1 MPLSPTPTIMETTEI
16 YRAAS
21 TATATPA
28 KEYVTENLDALN
40 LKGFVG
46 KASSIKLVEP
56 AGKTPFVTFD
66 FCAIGFHQP
75 TEANPEGKQW
85 FTATTE
91 HHDLLVVLYEGRKLE
106 LYGVGNRKTQTSTG
120 KIYYNLRSF
129 KVTFC

>member
-1 MPLSPTPTIMETTEI
+1 MPSSPTPTIMETTET
-16 YRAAS
+16 YR
-21 TATATPA
+21 TAPTATPV

-75 TEANPEGKQW
+75 TEVNPEGKQW

-91 HHDLLVVLYEGRKLE
+91 NYDLLVVLYEGRKLE
-106 LYGVGNRKTQTSTG
+106 LFGVGNRKTQTSTG

-129 KVTFC
+129 KVTFR